1 MRRTNSLR
9 PTLLL
14 WKYSPSLAL
23 GYQPGSVSH
32 RDALLLCRYYH
43 YEFSFS
49 RVSAQ
54 QTCPVALR
62 CLENGLADFTIILDI
77 PNYDDVR
84 QEVGFKNVSLGNVLS
99 AKAPNEPIPF
109 IHEEDLILYQ
119 NNRDDAFEVQVGI
132 HELLGHGTGKLL
144 QETGPDEFN
153 FDVKNPPID
162 PTTSQPTTTYYK
174 PGQTWSSVFGQIA
187 SSYEE
192 CRAEC
197 VAMALSCDFDILAIF
212 GFGDG
217 NTDLENKAGEVL
229 YASYLSMARAGI
241 VALEF
246 WDPKSRKWG
255 QAHMQARFSILKTF
269 LDAGDDFTRLNYTKD
284 DLSDLTIKVDKRK
297 ILSHGRPAVEKY
309 LQKLHIY
316 KCTANQIAGRKL
328 YDEMTHVDDFWGQKV
343 RNEVLR
349 RKTPRKVFVQAN
361 TIEEDGKVTLK
372 EYEPTMEGMIQSF
385 AERAI

>member
-1 MRRTNSLR
+1 MSHSEYNVVHILIIINS
-9 PTLLL
+9 
-14 WKYSPSLAL
+14 
-23 GYQPGSVSH
+23 
-32 RDALLLCRYYH
+32 
-43 YEFSFS
+43 
-49 RVSAQ
+49 
-54 QTCPVALR
+54 
-62 CLENGLADFTIILDI
+62 I

-109 IHEEDLILYQ
+109 IREEDLSLYQ
-119 NNRDDAFEVQVGI
+119 DNRDDAFEVQVGI

-144 QETGPDEFN
+144 QETAPGIYN
-153 FDVKNPPID
+153 FDFKNPPID
-162 PTTSQPTTTYYK
+162 PVSRQPCATFYK
-174 PGQTWSSVFGQIA
+174 PGQTWNSVFGQIA

-197 VAMALSCDFDILAIF
+197 VAMALSCDFNILHIF
-212 GFGDG
+212 KFGDG
-217 NTDLENKAGEVL
+217 TINMENKAGEVL

-269 LDAGDDFTRLNYTKD
+269 LDAGDDFTTLSYTQD
-284 DLSDLTIKVDKRK
+284 DLSDLNIKVDKSK

-316 KCTANQIAGRKL
+316 KCTANQVEGKKL
-328 YDEMTHVDDFWGQKV
+328 YDEMTHVDDFWGTRV
-343 RNEVLR
+343 RSVVLK
-349 RKTPRKVFVQAN
+349 RKTPRKVFVQVN
-361 TIEEDGKVTLK
+361 TIENDGKVTLT

-385 AERAI
+385 AERGI

>member
-1 MRRTNSLR
+1 MINS
-9 PTLLL
+9 
-14 WKYSPSLAL
+14 
-23 GYQPGSVSH
+23 
-32 RDALLLCRYYH
+32 
-43 YEFSFS
+43 
-49 RVSAQ
+49 
-54 QTCPVALR
+54 
-62 CLENGLADFTIILDI
+62 I

-109 IHEEDLILYQ
+109 IREEDLSLYQ
-119 NNRDDAFEVQVGI
+119 VHRDDAFEVQVGI

-144 QETGPDEFN
+144 QETAPGEYN
-153 FDVKNPPID
+153 FDINNPPID
-162 PTTSQPTTTYYK
+162 PVSRKPCATFYK
-174 PGQTWSSVFGQIA
+174 PGQTWNSVFGQIA

-197 VAMALSCDFDILAIF
+197 VAMSLSCDFEILHIF
-212 GFGDG
+212 KFGDG
-217 NTDLENKAGEVL
+217 TINMENKAGEVL

-269 LDAGDDFTRLNYTKD
+269 LDAGDDFTTLSYTKD
-284 DLSDLTIKVDKRK
+284 DLSDLNIKVDKSK
-297 ILSHGRPAVEKY
+297 ILSHGRPAVERY

-316 KCTANQIAGRKL
+316 KCTANHAEGKKL

-343 RNEVLR
+343 RSAVLQ
-349 RKTPRKVFVQAN
+349 RKTPRKVFVQGN
-361 TIEEDGKVTLK
+361 TIEDDGKVTLK

-385 AERAI
+385 AERGI